1 MKEPDTN
8 ANYEP
13 DELEETNADQDT
25 GQESSSFLRYQRK
38 SKHESFPIIRR
49 LTGF

>member
-25 GQESSSFLRYQRK
+25 GQESSSFTISKK